1 MRCRE
6 DRRGEEGRRAG
17 PAGMYIWKRRRGSCK
32 QESKLGMDGG
42 RRVKWA
48 QEEDDEG
55 ELKGGPGPPRDTAG
69 YKGGALPV
77 PAVCAS
83 CAAAG
88 AIGTEET
95 RRRRRRRRRSRG
107 RIRVMVDLCRL
118 PSTRIA
124 TFTYPTFSLP
134 FLLQL
139 QCV

>member
-1 MRCRE
+1 M
-6 DRRGEEGRRAG
+6 GTGG
-17 PAGMYIWKRRRGSCK
+17 GRRRGI
-32 QESKLGMDGG
+32 EG
-42 RRVKWA
+42 RPR
-48 QEEDDEG
+48 
-55 ELKGGPGPPRDTAG
+55 PPTRHG
-69 YKGGALPV
+69 WFQGGAVPV

-88 AIGTEET
+88 AMGTGGRDEEEEEEEEVLII
-95 RRRRRRRRRSRG
+95 RG
-107 RIRVMVDLCRL
+107 RIRVMLDLCRL